1 MIYPDE
7 LPDSES
13 AKVLEGFDIAE
24 SGHWIEQLDWSWWQ
38 SFKNENQE
46 KHSEGTMQLTTV
58 SLMKGVQGRE
68 MGFFVVHLC
77 SVQKLPSTKACDFH
91 LQKHHH

>member
-7 LPDSES
+7 LSDSES

-24 SGHWIEQLDWSWWQ
+24 SGHWIEQLNWSWWQ

-46 KHSEGTMQLTTV
+46 KYSERTMQLTII
-58 SLMKGVQGRE
+58 SLTKRVRGRE
-68 MGFFVVHLC
+68 MGLLHSSSMC
-77 SVQKLPSTKACDFH
+77 SVQKLPSTKDC
-91 LQKHHH
+91 